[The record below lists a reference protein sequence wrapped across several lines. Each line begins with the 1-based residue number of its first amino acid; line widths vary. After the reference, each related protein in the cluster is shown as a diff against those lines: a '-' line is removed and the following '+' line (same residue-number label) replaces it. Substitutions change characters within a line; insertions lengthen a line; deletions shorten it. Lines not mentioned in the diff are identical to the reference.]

1 MKFKYLKTNWTQIK
15 LWLLSSHKD
24 NWSLYIYIYLN
35 KNRSC
40 VIYIILIWQMMWNT
54 MWSTAE
60 EKRKNICV
68 VYSRFHLL
76 LPVPYVFALSVL
88 RSLFFFFLLF
98 QIFMYNLLFFS
109 LIRWRVNGI
118 CSLINHQRP
127 TAELRRWWWWQG
139 HRDIS
144 ANNHHFKL
152 RSNIHAYIYI
162 LHINRQ
168 GEWTSSSIEYTK
180 ESINF
185 AHSIY
190 IYIYNISVDSSPSFS
205 FFSFSLFFLVYTC
218 RYVVLAYRTII
229 HLICLER
236 S

>member
-1 MKFKYLKTNWTQIK
+1 VSYILVFICYYLSHMYL
-15 LWLLSSHKD
+15 LWVFSDRFFSSFF
-24 NWSLYIYIYLN
+24 
-35 KNRSC
+35 
-40 VIYIILIWQMMWNT
+40 
-54 MWSTAE
+54 
-60 EKRKNICV
+60 
-68 VYSRFHLL
+68 YSR
-76 LPVPYVFALSVL
+76 YSCII
-88 RSLFFFFLLF
+88 FFF
-98 QIFMYNLLFFS
+98 S
-109 LIRWRVNGI
+109 PLIRWRVNGI

-144 ANNHHFKL
+144 ANNHHFKR

-168 GEWTSSSIEYTK
+168 GEWTIVVLNILKSQSISLTR
-180 ESINF
+180 
-185 AHSIY
+185 Y